1 MFRKH
6 TISIFTLTLVSAIL
20 YYLEFSNNLSLK
32 LSVFLENK
40 LSYALLVCFVSIFI
54 LTQSKNRK
62 RQISIIKIS
71 SFINV
76 IYILKSVFFSD
87 INPYG
92 FIYLALVTI
101 LLAISLSSLKKDQ
114 ELIDSIDRLR

>member
-62 RQISIIKIS
+62 RQISIIKVS
-71 SFINV
+71 SFINI

-87 INPYG
+87 STAYG

>member
-6 TISIFTLTLVSAIL
+6 TILIFTLTLASAFL
-20 YYLEFSNNLSLK
+20 YYFELTNNISLK
-32 LSVFLENK
+32 LSVFLDNK
-40 LSYALLVCFVSIFI
+40 LSYTLLVCFVSIFI
-54 LTQSKNRK
+54 LTQIKNRK

-71 SFINV
+71 SLINV

-87 INPYG
+87 STTYG
-92 FIYLALVTI
+92 FIYLALVAI

-114 ELIDSIDRLR
+114 ELIDSMDRLR

>member
-6 TISIFTLTLVSAIL
+6 TISIFTLTLASAFL
-20 YYLEFSNNLSLK
+20 FYLELSNNLSLK
-32 LSVFLENK
+32 LSVFLDNK
-40 LSYALLVCFVSIFI
+40 LSYTLLVCFVSIFI

-76 IYILKSVFFSD
+76 IYILNAVFFSD
-87 INPYG
+87 SNPYG

-114 ELIDSIDRLR
+114 ELIDSMDRLR

>member
-6 TISIFTLTLVSAIL
+6 SISIFTLTLASAFL
-20 YYLEFSNNLSLK
+20 YFLELSNNFSLK
-32 LSVFLENK
+32 LSFFIDNK
-40 LSYALLVCFVSIFI
+40 LSYTLLVCVISIFI
-54 LTQSKNRK
+54 LIQSKNRK

-87 INPYG
+87 SNAYG

>member
-6 TISIFTLTLVSAIL
+6 SISIFTLILASAFL
-20 YYLEFSNNLSLK
+20 YFLELSNNVSLK
-32 LSVFLENK
+32 LSVFLDNK
-40 LSYALLVCFVSIFI
+40 LSYTLLVCFISIFI

-87 INPYG
+87 SNAYG

-101 LLAISLSSLKKDQ
+101 ILAISLSSLKKDQ
-114 ELIDSIDRLR
+114 ELIDSMDRLR

>member
-20 YYLEFSNNLSLK
+20 CYLEFSNNLSLK

-40 LSYALLVCFVSIFI
+40 LSYAPLVCFVSIFI

-71 SFINV
+71 SFINL

-87 INPYG
+87 STAYG
-92 FIYLALVTI
+92 LIYLALVTI

-114 ELIDSIDRLR
+114 ELIDSMDRLR

>member
-40 LSYALLVCFVSIFI
+40 LSYALLVCLVSIFI

-87 INPYG
+87 STAYG

-114 ELIDSIDRLR
+114 ELIDSMDRLR

>member
-76 IYILKSVFFSD
+76 IYILKSVFFSESTA
-87 INPYG
+87 YG

-114 ELIDSIDRLR
+114 ELIDSMDRLR

>member
-1 MFRKH
+1 MFRRH
-6 TISIFTLTLVSAIL
+6 TISIFALTLVSAIL

-87 INPYG
+87 STAYG

-114 ELIDSIDRLR
+114 ELIDSMDRLR

>member
-6 TISIFTLTLVSAIL
+6 SISIFTLTLASAFL
-20 YYLEFSNNLSLK
+20 YFLELSNNFSLK
-32 LSVFLENK
+32 LSFFIDNK
-40 LSYALLVCFVSIFI
+40 LSYTLLVCVISIFI
-54 LTQSKNRK
+54 LIQSKNRK

-87 INPYG
+87 SSAYG

>member
-71 SFINV
+71 SLINV
-76 IYILKSVFFSD
+76 IYILKSVFFGDS
-87 INPYG
+87 NAYG

>member
-87 INPYG
+87 SSAYG

-114 ELIDSIDRLR
+114 ELIDSMDRLR

>member
-87 INPYG
+87 SNVYG

>member
-32 LSVFLENK
+32 LSVFLDNK
-40 LSYALLVCFVSIFI
+40 LSYTLLVCFVSIFI
-54 LTQSKNRK
+54 LTQIKNRK

-71 SFINV
+71 SLINV

-87 INPYG
+87 STAYG
-92 FIYLALVTI
+92 YIYLALVAI

-114 ELIDSIDRLR
+114 ELIDSMDRLR

>member
-20 YYLEFSNNLSLK
+20 YYLEFSNNLNLK

-87 INPYG
+87 SSAYG
-92 FIYLALVTI
+92 FIYLALVTV

-114 ELIDSIDRLR
+114 ELIDSMDRLR

>member
-6 TISIFTLTLVSAIL
+6 TISIFTITLVSPIL

-87 INPYG
+87 STAYG

>member
-6 TISIFTLTLVSAIL
+6 TILIFTLTLASAFL
-20 YYLEFSNNLSLK
+20 YYLELTNNISLK
-32 LSVFLENK
+32 LSVFLDNK
-40 LSYALLVCFVSIFI
+40 LSYTLLVCFVSIFI
-54 LTQSKNRK
+54 LTQIKNRK

-71 SFINV
+71 SYINV

-87 INPYG
+87 STAYG
-92 FIYLALVTI
+92 FIYLALVAI

-114 ELIDSIDRLR
+114 ELIDSMDRLR

>member
-6 TISIFTLTLVSAIL
+6 TILIFTLTLASAFL
-20 YYLEFSNNLSLK
+20 YYFELTNNISLK
-32 LSVFLENK
+32 LSVFLDNK
-40 LSYALLVCFVSIFI
+40 LSYTLLVCFVSIFI
-54 LTQSKNRK
+54 LTQVKNRK

-71 SFINV
+71 SLINV

-87 INPYG
+87 STAYG
-92 FIYLALVTI
+92 FIYLALVAI

>member
-54 LTQSKNRK
+54 LTQCKNRK

-87 INPYG
+87 SSAYG
-92 FIYLALVTI
+92 FIYLALVTV

>member
-6 TISIFTLTLVSAIL
+6 TISLFTLTLVSAIL

-87 INPYG
+87 STAYG

>member
-71 SFINV
+71 SLINV
-76 IYILKSVFFSD
+76 IYILKSVFFADS
-87 INPYG
+87 NAYG

>member
-71 SFINV
+71 SFINF

-87 INPYG
+87 STAYG

-114 ELIDSIDRLR
+114 ELIDSMDRLR

>member
-6 TISIFTLTLVSAIL
+6 SISIFTLTLASAFL
-20 YYLEFSNNLSLK
+20 YYLELSNNLSLK
-32 LSVFLENK
+32 LSVFVDNK
-40 LSYALLVCFVSIFI
+40 LSYTLLVCFVSIFI
-54 LTQSKNRK
+54 LTKSKNRN
-62 RQISIIKIS
+62 RQISVIKIG

-76 IYILKSVFFSD
+76 IYILKSVVFSD
-87 INPYG
+87 STVYG

-114 ELIDSIDRLR
+114 ELIDSMDRLR

>member
-6 TISIFTLTLVSAIL
+6 SISIFTLTLSSAFL
-20 YYLEFSNNLSLK
+20 YYIELSNNLSLK
-32 LSVFLENK
+32 LSVFLDNK
-40 LSYALLVCFVSIFI
+40 LSYTLLVCFVSIFI

-87 INPYG
+87 INAYG

>member
-62 RQISIIKIS
+62 RQISTIKIS

-76 IYILKSVFFSD
+76 IYILKSVFFSEGTA
-87 INPYG
+87 YG

>member
-76 IYILKSVFFSD
+76 VYILKSIFFSD
-87 INPYG
+87 TNSYG

-114 ELIDSIDRLR
+114 ELIDSMDRLR

>member
-1 MFRKH
+1 VFRKH
-6 TISIFTLTLVSAIL
+6 SISIFTLTLASAFL
-20 YYLEFSNNLSLK
+20 YYLELSNNLDLK
-32 LSVFLENK
+32 LSVFLDNK
-40 LSYALLVCFVSIFI
+40 LSYTLLVCLVSIFI

-62 RQISIIKIS
+62 RQILIIKIS

-87 INPYG
+87 STSYG

-114 ELIDSIDRLR
+114 ELIDSMDRLR

>member
-62 RQISIIKIS
+62 RQISIIKVS
-71 SFINV
+71 SFINI

-87 INPYG
+87 STAYG
-92 FIYLALVTI
+92 FIYLALVTV

-114 ELIDSIDRLR
+114 ELIDSMDRLR

>member
-6 TISIFTLTLVSAIL
+6 SISIFTLTLASAFL
-20 YYLEFSNNLSLK
+20 YYLELSNNLSLK
-32 LSVFLENK
+32 LSVFLDNK
-40 LSYALLVCFVSIFI
+40 LSYTLLVCFISIFI

-71 SFINV
+71 SLINV
-76 IYILKSVFFSD
+76 IYILKSVFFVDS
-87 INPYG
+87 NAYG

>member
-76 IYILKSVFFSD
+76 IYILKSVFFGDS
-87 INPYG
+87 NAYG

-101 LLAISLSSLKKDQ
+101 LLAISLRSLKKDQ

>member
-20 YYLEFSNNLSLK
+20 YYLEFSNNLNLK

-87 INPYG
+87 SSAYG
-92 FIYLALVTI
+92 FIYLALVTV

>member
-87 INPYG
+87 GNAYG
-92 FIYLALVTI
+92 FIYLALVTV

>member
-6 TISIFTLTLVSAIL
+6 TISLFTLTLVSAIL

-40 LSYALLVCFVSIFI
+40 LSYALLVFFVSIFI

-87 INPYG
+87 STAYG

-114 ELIDSIDRLR
+114 ELIDSMDRLR

>member
-6 TISIFTLTLVSAIL
+6 SISIFTLTLVSAIL

-87 INPYG
+87 STTYG

-114 ELIDSIDRLR
+114 ELINSMDRLR

>member
-40 LSYALLVCFVSIFI
+40 LSYAPLVCFVSIFI

-87 INPYG
+87 STAYG

>member
-87 INPYG
+87 ATAYG

-114 ELIDSIDRLR
+114 ELIDSMDRLR

>member
-6 TISIFTLTLVSAIL
+6 TISLFTLTLVSAIL

-87 INPYG
+87 STAYG

-114 ELIDSIDRLR
+114 ELIDSMDRLR

>member
-40 LSYALLVCFVSIFI
+40 LSYVLLVCFVSIFI

-87 INPYG
+87 STAYG

-114 ELIDSIDRLR
+114 ELIDSMDRLR

>member
-40 LSYALLVCFVSIFI
+40 LSYVLLVCFVSIFI

-62 RQISIIKIS
+62 RQISIIKVS

-87 INPYG
+87 SSAYG
-92 FIYLALVTI
+92 FIYLALVTV

-114 ELIDSIDRLR
+114 ELIDSMDRLR